1 MAESDG
7 AYLATYVAAMKKSS
21 VLQGAI
27 GYEPTRMIFKAMG
40 LISGMFYT
48 TRMDSLG
55 WFLSRSIYGK
65 EERSKAMA
73 EYTNPEH
80 PEIIYNIPPCYLI
93 TSKADMLERYTLD
106 FAGTL
111 GNKGVEHFLRHMGSD
126 PKLIHAFPVLRPD
139 LPESERVIDE
149 IIGWFRKHEK

>member
-1 MAESDG
+1 
-7 AYLATYVAAMKKSS
+7 
-21 VLQGAI
+21 
-27 GYEPTRMIFKAMG
+27 
-40 LISGMFYT
+40 
-48 TRMDSLG
+48 
-55 WFLSRSIYGK
+55 
-65 EERSKAMA
+65 MA

-93 TSKADMLERYTLD
+93 NSKADMLERYTLD
-106 FAGTL
+106 FAGEL